1 MLHWLAFGEHR
12 EKTVWLPVPS
22 VAFYIYLLLF
32 IIFFARWS
40 PLWCVVRM
48 FRWQVSCDSVA
59 CCWDIVCGGG
69 KEEKKKVWMISQEG
83 WSTGR
88 LLWALTLMQTTCKC
102 WGKKTGLREKFW
114 WFFFLFFSF
123 FNCCQGTSVA
133 VPVTFPSIGCQKW
146 VKHVHHSALESIC
159 NNLSSR
165 KRVNSHIYKLYRANV
180 QIFLPEWL
188 AGRQKLP
195 DWLQHWTALEDSGD
209 YANMNTICGLHWAC
223 VACPPGIG
231 LRGPTPC
238 WTSIH
243 PSCQSCL

>member
-1 MLHWLAFGEHR
+1 MLHWLAFGDYR

-69 KEEKKKVWMISQEG
+69 KKKKRCGWFHRRAGVQGGCCGLWHWCRQHANVEEKTWAEGEVLMIFS
-83 WSTGR
+83 
-88 LLWALTLMQTTCKC
+88 
-102 WGKKTGLREKFW
+102 
-114 WFFFLFFSF
+114 LFFSF